1 MKTLSQT
8 ISGMTQLYLS
18 GMVADIKDVVKSAIH
33 YLKESQ
39 AILNNDPLTMK
50 EITKL
55 PEGEALWI
63 EGEASPG
70 TGWYLYHGRY
80 MTLMEFTQGTINDF
94 HEVPCDHIQI
104 VDQYG
109 TIYILHREDQGKRWN
124 AYRYKRG
131 EHE

>member
-8 ISGMTQLYLS
+8 ISGMTELYLS
-18 GMVADIKDVVKSAIH
+18 GKVADIKDVVNSAIH

-39 AILNNDPLTMK
+39 TILNNDPLTIK

-70 TGWYLYHGRY
+70 TGWYIYKGRH
-80 MTLMEFTQGTINDF
+80 MTLSEYVQGTHNTFRD
-94 HEVPCDHIQI
+94 VPCDHIDVMDDI
-104 VDQYG
+104 G
-109 TIYILHREDQGKRWN
+109 TTYVLHREDQGKRWN

-131 EHE
+131 DK